1 MLIHNFSI
9 CKVVWFNFKI
19 CWISQN
25 PDKFLIYFYFVEIKN
40 VGYWSCA
47 VEAKLEKGPMEKSST
62 CRFRIVNN
70 NLGCYIIYSPFICLF
85 VKPWCSNKYT
95 FIQHLHLKTN
105 WNSSL
110 SRNTLIISRSLAR
123 DLLARCQQK
132 CTDIV
137 RGLFMGELNF
147 CCTLSCL
154 QEGGNKKILLWRQW
168 RITHVEM
175 SMTLNILQLK
185 PSLKFEAR

>member
-1 MLIHNFSI
+1 MTCQMSEGTVAAFIVYFNKISLIFFRVFQSLIHNFSI

-95 FIQHLHLKTN
+95 FIQHLHL
-105 WNSSL
+105 
-110 SRNTLIISRSLAR
+110 
-123 DLLARCQQK
+123 
-132 CTDIV
+132 
-137 RGLFMGELNF
+137 
-147 CCTLSCL
+147 
-154 QEGGNKKILLWRQW
+154 
-168 RITHVEM
+168 
-175 SMTLNILQLK
+175 
-185 PSLKFEAR
+185 